1 LRLCIIVKASS
12 NVIGVRG
19 SKGVDENVFAN
30 IIQRVSALMTIA
42 PEIAEMDIN
51 PLLGDGSN
59 VIAVDA
65 RINIIKH

>member
-1 LRLCIIVKASS
+1 
-12 NVIGVRG
+12 
-19 SKGVDENVFAN
+19 
-30 IIQRVSALMTIA
+30 MTIA